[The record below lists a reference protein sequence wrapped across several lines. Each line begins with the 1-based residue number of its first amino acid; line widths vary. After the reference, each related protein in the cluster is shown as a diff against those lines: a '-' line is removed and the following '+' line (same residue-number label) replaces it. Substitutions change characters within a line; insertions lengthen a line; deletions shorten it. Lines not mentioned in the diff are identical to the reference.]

1 MCISFPTLGGPQ
13 LLMKTNRLV
22 DFVSRTLSS
31 KMALHARYVSKGL
44 DIKLLS
50 LISKMPGYKA
60 ICSLTRV
67 G

>member
-13 LLMKTNRLV
+13 LLMKTNRLIGL
-22 DFVSRTLSS
+22 SRTKNS

-44 DIKLLS
+44 DIKLL
-50 LISKMPGYKA
+50 KMPGYKA
-60 ICSLTRV
+60 MCSLTRV

>member
-1 MCISFPTLGGPQ
+1 MYFLSHTRRTAIINENKSFGRFCIQ
-13 LLMKTNRLV
+13 N
-22 DFVSRTLSS
+22 S

-50 LISKMPGYKA
+50 VISKMPGYKA

>member
-1 MCISFPTLGGPQ
+1 MYFLSHNRRTAIINENKSFGRFCVQ
-13 LLMKTNRLV
+13 N
-22 DFVSRTLSS
+22 S

>member
-22 DFVSRTLSS
+22 DCVQNS

>member
-1 MCISFPTLGGPQ
+1 MYFLSHTRRTAIINENKSFGRFCVQ
-13 LLMKTNRLV
+13 N
-22 DFVSRTLSS
+22 S

-44 DIKLLS
+44 DIKL
-50 LISKMPGYKA
+50 KMPGYKA